1 MNTLLARVV
10 AALILLAAVAGCA
23 GTTGQ
28 HETAME
34 WMQRQ
39 LSTDDK

>member
-1 MNTLLARVV
+1 MNTLLARII
-10 AALILLAAVAGCA
+10 AALLILAAVAGCA
-23 GTTGQ
+23 GTMGQ

>member
-1 MNTLLARVV
+1 MNTLLTRVI
-10 AALILLAAVAGCA
+10 AAAFLLLAVAGCA

-28 HETAME
+28 HESAMD